1 MKSSIVRNLSW
12 VIICS
17 VIAKVLG
24 GVYRIVLT
32 RALGADIGLYQ
43 MVFSAYS
50 FLIILISSGIPMAI
64 SKIVSSKP
72 DDKQRKKVLDG
83 AIAILFSISGILALL
98 LVFGSKGLAILQ
110 GSKNIFA
117 CYIILAPSLIFSA
130 GIAVLRGYYQ
140 GINKFNISALSGI
153 IEQITKVVF
162 GLILI
167 FVLSKYYIYGA
178 LFGAMIGVVLGDV
191 VGFVYLVISSRK
203 QIKLKYSLK
212 NINNGKQVF
221 KYAYPIMIYS
231 LIVPLSNFIDSF
243 LVVKL
248 LGVHLGKDSSIL
260 LYGLQTGVVGAI
272 VSIPSIFSFALASVL
287 MPSLSGDYA
296 SKNMQQFNKKTSL
309 AFKLVMFVVLPC
321 AIFFAINSSFIIDIL
336 YGSGINGFGV
346 DGQYVAKILLTI
358 SSVSVVFSSINQLSA
373 VILQN
378 LNKSHLPII
387 NLAVGIVCKLA
398 IELMFIPSARLGIYA
413 YSIAVAIGFIV
424 AGALNLYE
432 VERSCEN
439 FLDIKYLSKQFI
451 LSAIVFVMLI
461 IFKLFN
467 NVTIFILGSVF
478 SIIIYFIGIYLIKLF
493 SKNEINLLINKK

>member
-1 MKSSIVRNLSW
+1 
-12 VIICS
+12 
-17 VIAKVLG
+17 
-24 GVYRIVLT
+24 
-32 RALGADIGLYQ
+32 
-43 MVFSAYS
+43 
-50 FLIILISSGIPMAI
+50 MAI
-64 SKIVSSKP
+64 SKIVSSKQ
-72 DDKQRKKVLDG
+72 DNTQRKKVLDG

-98 LVFGSKGLAILQ
+98 LAFGSKGLAILQ
-110 GSKNIFA
+110 GNVNIFS

-130 GIAVLRGYYQ
+130 GIAVLKGYYQ
-140 GINKFNISALSGI
+140 GVNKFNVSALSGI
-153 IEQITKVVF
+153 IEQVIKVLF

-167 FVLSKYYIYGA
+167 FVLSKYYILGA
-178 LFGAMIGVVLGDV
+178 LFGAMIGVVLGDIV
-191 VGFVYLVISSRK
+191 CFVYLLLRSRK
-203 QIKLKYSLK
+203 QLNLKYSLK

-221 KYAYPIMIYS
+221 KYAYPIMLYS

-248 LGVHLGKDSSIL
+248 LGLHLGKDSAIL

-272 VSIPSIFSFALASVL
+272 ISIPSIFSFALASVL

-296 SKNMQQFNKKTSL
+296 TKNMEQFNKKTSL

-321 AIFFAINSSFIIDIL
+321 AIFFAINSSYIIDIV

-358 SSVSVVFSSINQLSA
+358 SSISVVFSSINQLSA

-378 LNKSHLPII
+378 LNKTHLPII
-387 NLAVGIVCKLA
+387 NLALGMICKLA
-398 IELMFIPSARLGIYA
+398 IELTFVPSARLGIYA

-424 AGALNLYE
+424 AGVLNLYE

-439 FLDIKYLSKQFI
+439 FFDIKYLIKQFI
-451 LSAIVFVMLI
+451 LSAVVFVVLI
-461 IFKLFN
+461 IIKLFN
-467 NVTIFILGSVF
+467 NTTIFILGSMFTIV
-478 SIIIYFIGIYLIKLF
+478 IYFVGIYLIKLF